1 VIIFGHRGAPGYPR
15 RGENTIASFKK
26 ALVSGAA
33 GIEFDVR
40 RCGDGRLVVIHDD
53 TIDRTTKGRG
63 RVRDFSYEILR
74 QFEIP
79 LLTDVLEEFGPQC
92 VLNIE
97 IKEPGIASD
106 VKRSV
111 LDRRLEQQ
119 VIVSSFEWEEL
130 PTFVPEI
137 PIALLSS
144 KLKNLISHARA
155 VGAGAIHPR
164 CDIVTEALITQAHE
178 AKLRVHAWTVNDPAE
193 MLRLNALG
201 IDGIFTDFP
210 ELWATFAS

>member
-26 ALVSGAA
+26 ALLYGAS

-63 RVRDFSYEILR
+63 HVRDFSYEDLR

-97 IKEPGIASD
+97 MKDPDIASD

-130 PTFVPEI
+130 PTLVPEI

-144 KLKNLISHARA
+144 KLKNLISHASA
-155 VGAGAIHPR
+155 LGAAAIHPR
-164 CDIVTEALITQAHE
+164 RDIVTEALITQAHE
-178 AKLRVHAWTVNDPAE
+178 ANLRLHAWTVNDPAE